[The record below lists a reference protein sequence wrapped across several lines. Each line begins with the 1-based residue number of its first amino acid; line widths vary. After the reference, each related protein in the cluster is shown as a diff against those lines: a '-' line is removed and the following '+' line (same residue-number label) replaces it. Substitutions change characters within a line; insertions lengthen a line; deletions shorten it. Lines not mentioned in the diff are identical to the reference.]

1 MITLLAPLGTKFRLQ
16 FVPEYSGDGTVTV
29 AVIYSPKDDEDAVPK
44 SLTFSGTLAEVEEAL
59 VKELPAAVEK
69 LVKHRLA
76 IEELD
81 AELAKELEAKKAEI
95 AKDKEAAKKREEVKA
110 VEKAAKSKGKGK
122 GEPLTSVATPP
133 EEAPEIT
140 PESAAA
146 PVVPPVPTGLQPAW
160 KAKAA
165 AAGVEVVETTPSA
178 EDPSALDWSALT
190 GEQ

>member
-1 MITLLAPLGTKFRLQ
+1 MITLLAPMGAKFNLQ
-16 FVPEYSGDGTVTV
+16 FVPEYGADGNVTV
-29 AVIYSPKDDEDAVPK
+29 AVIYTPKGDEDAVPK

-110 VEKAAKSKGKGK
+110 AAKVKPKGK

-133 EEAPEIT
+133 EDAPEIT
-140 PESAAA
+140 PEAAAA
-146 PVVPPVPTGLQPAW
+146 PVVVPPVPTGLQPAW

-165 AAGVEVVETTPSA
+165 AAGVEVVETSG
-178 EDPSALDWSALT
+178 EDPTALDWSALT